1 MALESRADVS
11 CFSFSWLAFRK
22 EMLVGITGGV
32 IVLDV
37 FFEPTVFV
45 VYLPL
50 PWTRLQWL
58 LRVGI
63 VDGRMS
69 NSVLRQ

>member
-32 IVLDV
+32 IILDV

-50 PWTRLQWL
+50 PWTW
-58 LRVGI
+58 
-63 VDGRMS
+63 
-69 NSVLRQ
+69 

>member
-50 PWTRLQWL
+50 PWTQWL
-58 LRVGI
+58 MCGSISDSRV
-63 VDGRMS
+63 S
-69 NSVLRQ
+69 NLSLHQ